1 MPQPIQAMFPDEQM
15 RQSMVA
21 RGQGPMTRELV
32 PSGPQAMYDPN
43 SSPAVNR
50 QPQAEM
56 QYAGQQVQQ
65 NMETK
70 GIGDTAAMLGQIRKS
85 EAAQSNAQDFMQ
97 RRLAEANAA
106 NLEATGS
113 SSRLMELNAKL
124 NGPERADFLNK
135 IALGKAQTV
144 GVSPE
149 LGNEAAIDMN
159 TRMA

>member
-1 MPQPIQAMFPDEQM
+1 MPQPIQAMFSDEQM

-21 RGQGPMTRELV
+21 RGQAPMGRELTL
-32 PSGPQAMYDPN
+32 SGPQALHDPL

-56 QYAGQQVQQ
+56 QYATQQIQQ

-70 GIGDTAAMLGQIRKS
+70 GIGDTAAMLGQVRKS
-85 EAAQSNAQDFMQ
+85 EAQQSNAQEFMN
-97 RRLAEANAA
+97 RRLAEANVA

-124 NGPERADFLNK
+124 NGPERASFLND
-135 IALGKAQTV
+135 IALGKAQTI
-144 GVSPE
+144 GANPE
-149 LGNEAAIDMN
+149 MANEMANIVN
-159 TRMA
+159 NRMG

>member
-1 MPQPIQAMFPDEQM
+1 MAQPIQAMLSDEQM

-21 RGQGPMTRELV
+21 RGQGPMTRELS
-32 PSGPQAMYDPN
+32 PAGPQAMFDPL

-70 GIGDTAAMLGQIRKS
+70 GIGDTAAMLGQVRKAEAEQSDAGAKAQMFMNTRLS
-85 EAAQSNAQDFMQ
+85 EAMMANESGSKLMQ
-97 RRLAEANAA
+97 
-106 NLEATGS
+106 
-113 SSRLMELNAKL
+113 L
-124 NGPERADFLNK
+124 NGVLNSPERASFLND
-135 IALGKAQTV
+135 IALGKAQAV
-144 GVSPE
+144 GVNPE
-149 LGNEAAIDMN
+149 MGSEAANIMN

>member
-1 MPQPIQAMFPDEQM
+1 MAQPIQSMLSDEQM

-21 RGQGPMTRELV
+21 RNQEPMTRELS
-32 PSGPQAMYDPN
+32 PAGPQAMFDPL

-56 QYAGQQVQQ
+56 QYAGQQIRQ

-70 GIGDTAAMLGQIRKS
+70 GIGDTAAMMGQVRKAEAEESDAAAKAQMFVNTRLS
-85 EAAQSNAQDFMQ
+85 EAMLANESGGKLMQ
-97 RRLAEANAA
+97 
-106 NLEATGS
+106 
-113 SSRLMELNAKL
+113 L
-124 NGPERADFLNK
+124 NGVLNSPERASFLND

-144 GVSPE
+144 GVNPE
-149 LGNEAAIDMN
+149 MGAEAANIMN